1 MAWGA
6 SSSSSASDASSSC
19 NSSFTSSAPT
29 SPMQSLRNP
38 SRGDGNDGNDGN
50 DGDGAAEEEP
60 RQLGSPAPSHSHKR
74 MDIRMSPASFATSAS
89 FASSGASGAS
99 RASGSSSLGSV
110 PRASLSSSSSA
121 ASASAAAHAG
131 RLRPAAA
138 RSTVLVTEFAG
149 LHHADRVDQAL
160 HQENPRRLE
169 VLVGENGILSRA
181 GMGLEG
187 LQWSHAPGPAPMA
200 DVLRVH
206 DWAYIKHLKGKCE
219 ALQAAAA
226 AAAEENDGAGGAGG
240 AAGGNGSLEGKRE
253 GGGGRHVS
261 GEERRRELEE
271 KRGCFGSNPRK
282 LDGDTLLSEAS
293 YDAACRGTGAVL
305 HAVDRV
311 VRELISIGSYTF
323 ILPYLHPFT
332 PVYTLLHPLYMYTHH
347 IHTSKTPLNTPY
359 TLYKHHYMIGAR

>member
-38 SRGDGNDGNDGN
+38 SLGDGNDGN

-99 RASGSSSLGSV
+99 RASGSSSFGSV

-219 ALQAAAA
+219 ALHAAAAAA
-226 AAAEENDGAGGAGG
+226 AAAEENDGAGGAGGAGG

-311 VRELISIGSYTF
+311 VRELIILNGFYTPLYYH
-323 ILPYLHPFT
+323 IYTHLYPFT
-332 PVYTLLHPLYMYTHH
+332 PVYTRYTC
-347 IHTSKTPLNTPY
+347 IHTIYTPLIH
-359 TLYKHHYMIGAR
+359 L